1 MGDDLRREPG
11 VSGSAS
17 ARAVRT
23 LHAAHRTLVMQV
35 FGAPLRPGALLLSR
49 P

>member
-1 MGDDLRREPG
+1 M

-17 ARAVRT
+17 ARTVRN
-23 LHAAHRTLVMQV
+23 LQAAHRTLVMQV
-35 FGAPLRPGALLLSR
+35 FGAPLRPGTLLLSR

>member
-1 MGDDLRREPG
+1 M

-17 ARAVRT
+17 ARTVHT

-35 FGAPLRPGALLLSR
+35 FGAPLRAGALLPSR